1 MADSKEFTG
10 VVLVADLSGY
20 YALTEAHGSV
30 SAATIVT
37 RYVEIV
43 KGTLFPGTRLAE
55 RVGDE
60 VVIVGDDVVS
70 ILETAI
76 KLRDAI
82 EREPYFLAIHAGI
95 HVGSILKQ
103 AGQYFGTALNL
114 ASRVASY
121 ARGDQVL
128 CTEKVVALAGN
139 LEDMEFH
146 DLGPIRFKNIPEP
159 VVVFEVVS
167 EGQEGGAKLFDPVCH
182 MQVSQDIAPARLPF
196 GDKTYYFCSF
206 ACAKIFT
213 EHPDRYVGERNE
225 DTRT

>member
-10 VVLVADLSGY
+10 VLLVADLSGY
-20 YALTEAHGSV
+20 SALTEAHGSV

-37 RYVEIV
+37 RYIEIV
-43 KGTLFPGTRLAE
+43 EGTLSPGTRLAE

-60 VVIVGDDVVS
+60 VLIVGDDVVS
-70 ILETAI
+70 ILGTAI

-95 HVGSILKQ
+95 HAGSILEQ
-103 AGQYFGTALNL
+103 DGHYFGTTLNL

-128 CTEKVVALAGN
+128 CTEQIVALAGD
-139 LEDMEFH
+139 LKDVQFH
-146 DLGPIRFKNIPEP
+146 DLGPVRFKNITEP

-167 EGQEGGAKLFDPVCH
+167 EGQEGDTKLFDPVCR
-182 MQVSQDIAPARLPF
+182 MQVSQETAPARLPF
-196 GDKTYYFCSF
+196 GGKTYYFCSL
-206 ACAKIFT
+206 ACAKTFT
-213 EHPDRYVGERNE
+213 EHPDRYVGGPE
-225 DTRT
+225 